1 MNESQNFT
9 RQAAVF
15 AESVRRQLRHLPSE
29 VVADLTD
36 GIETDI
42 ASSLS
47 DGATLSSASD
57 YATDLMR
64 GAGIDIQEPDNQDK
78 VNSFVAQAREW
89 VLKGWTWIQQFTNG
103 LAPAWWVIRAWVFT
117 QLTGNVLSDAE
128 SARPLLNQWG
138 EKGIVGLVVFAI
150 SLYFSIRIGR
160 EADNKYKKAI
170 AVVNVVLVVIGLQ
183 FGFAST
189 NSDGGWFAYDGAS
202 YVNDGASYDSC
213 PMKNIPS
220 VVGLPANMAQDL
232 LLSEGIMYEFFDQD
246 AMMTLARVPDD
257 AIVIQQDPSGPQPF
271 CPDIEQRLQLVV
283 DLSVPVAT
291 TTVPPSTES
300 TTTPSKN
307 VSPTTTVVKNPTTTS
322 LDG

>member
-47 DGATLSSASD
+47 DGATLSSISD

-64 GAGIDIQEPDNQDK
+64 GAGIHIQEPDNQDK

-117 QLTGNVLSDAE
+117 QLTGNVLSDAD

-160 EADNKYKKAI
+160 GADNKYKKAI
-170 AVVNVVLVVIGLQ
+170 AVVNIVLVVIGLQ

-189 NSDGGWFAYDGAS
+189 NS
-202 YVNDGASYDSC
+202 NDNAGYYPDASYDSC

-257 AIVIQQDPSGPQPF
+257 AIVTQQDPSGPQPF

-291 TTVPPSTES
+291 TTMPSSTES

-307 VSPTTTVVKNPTTTS
+307 VSPTTSVVKNPTTTS